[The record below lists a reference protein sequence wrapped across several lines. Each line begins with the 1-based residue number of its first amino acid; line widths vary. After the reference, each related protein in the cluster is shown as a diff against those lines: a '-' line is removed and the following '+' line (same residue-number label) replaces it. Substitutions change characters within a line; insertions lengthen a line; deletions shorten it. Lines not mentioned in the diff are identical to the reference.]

1 MIHAHWRDGGLN
13 IPQLS
18 KRLEL
23 LQIRSFIGL
32 LSSDDSRVSQLFKI
46 SMIDEAKSRHF
57 NTDDTDSFFGFK
69 SPTIYHNNSL
79 KTNNAFIRA
88 FKAAKK
94 LGVSITEDQDN
105 NSSLESHVSSHP
117 TSFSLKFI
125 GNAND
130 NDSND
135 CIS

>member
-1 MIHAHWRDGGLN
+1 
-13 IPQLS
+13 
-18 KRLEL
+18 
-23 LQIRSFIGL
+23 
-32 LSSDDSRVSQLFKI
+32 
-46 SMIDEAKSRHF
+46 MIDEAKSRHF

-117 TSFSLKFI
+117 TSFSLEMTMIPLIVFLLTQKTF
-125 GNAND
+125 
-130 NDSND
+130 SKR
-135 CIS
+135 CINS